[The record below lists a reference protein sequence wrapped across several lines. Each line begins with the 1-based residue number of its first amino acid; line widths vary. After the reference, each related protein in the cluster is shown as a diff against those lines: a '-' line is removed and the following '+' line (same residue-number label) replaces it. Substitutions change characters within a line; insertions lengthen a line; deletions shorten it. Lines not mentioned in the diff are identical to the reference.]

1 MPPEDESNNGLL
13 VNGVTASTVR
23 RGGGVKAA
31 PRSGVS
37 APRSGGVGR
46 HGRSNN
52 RSAGPGTNLFVVFL
66 AMGFGLLFT
75 IGNAWYIMNYL
86 HEQER
91 LIIQA
96 ELSSNTTNLE
106 EHHVDRVR
114 LLLENAGVNVKDLPE
129 DKQRQIPTWPQVV
142 ALYGDQ
148 PVLVGLE
155 TCAPFKASGGGPA
168 EHYIGVAGTFNTGTN
183 LLSELLIANCR
194 NPARQFKHGRAS
206 RGVRWQGM

>member
-1 MPPEDESNNGLL
+1 MPPEDESSSGLL
-13 VNGVTASTVR
+13 VNGTTASAVR
-23 RGGGVKAA
+23 RGAVKAA

-37 APRSGGVGR
+37 APRSGGR
-46 HGRSNN
+46 HARSNN
-52 RSAGPGTNLFVVFL
+52 RGAVLPGTNLFVVFL
-66 AMGFGLLFT
+66 AMGFGLIFT

-106 EHHVDRVR
+106 DHHVDRVR

-129 DKQRQIPTWPQVV
+129 DKQREIPTWPQVV

-148 PVLVGLE
+148 PVFVGLE
-155 TCAPFKASGGGPA
+155 TCAPFKASGGGPS

-206 RGVRWQGM
+206 RGVRWQGT